1 MFTNISGWMNKN
13 YLWLF
18 GVLCFLGTTKLNAQ
32 LPSTNKFQIPFESFK
47 NAERVFYAEGM
58 KGGEKE
64 FNKAAIEYKKEGS
77 LDGYIAAKAMEGL
90 VLINTKELQESFA
103 IFKEPEEMYDKLSNP
118 NKTTVAYLTM
128 CIGKYHLYHN
138 EYSHAMTFLEKSLET
153 TDAYPEAVSSVF
165 IIELKKTLGDLY
177 LQKGEKRKAINLFE
191 KVIEATEQ
199 LPSNEIRY
207 DSLGQKKIQVA
218 DLYYEL
224 RDIEIA
230 IERYKEILAQRG
242 LYLYNNPKKEGEFL
256 YKIGRA
262 HFNHHE
268 YDTAYMY
275 LGQALKFDLSSL
287 NTADASTMLA
297 SIAMNVRDYEEA
309 LAKNGF
315 ALSILG
321 RMRPPAQF
329 YYEVLMKQGE
339 ICKSIEPNPNVVEW
353 YKKSLG
359 TAPSSSWTILGE
371 LKKYELKPIEHPTK
385 TELNNNFNIA
395 LLNYDHAERLI
406 PLLPKSKQTIYQIE
420 VDMAKGALYYD
431 AKDYKGARKYYEN
444 SLEKMKGV
452 YPEDHPL
459 VAEATRAMAEIY
471 TQEKEYAKALEFV
484 DKAIASAMGAGG
496 VFDADGMPDIDKVDH
511 PYELLYS
518 MSAKASLL
526 YNIALGDPSEEKF
539 LKALEVV
546 EISMKLLN
554 NLRKTHRTEG
564 AKYKISELS
573 EHISHQGLQVCSSLY
588 QLTQKKN
595 YVNKSFGFSET
606 SKSSILLQ
614 TILQMQAQKI
624 ANVPDSV
631 IQQEHKIKVEISYL
645 DGEIYYELKLGRNAN
660 ETRLAELRER
670 RKLAKENHKAYLVY
684 LEKNYLEY
692 YALKY
697 DYRTASSQELQAVL
711 GTDELMINYVIVD
724 SVIHILVVDKD
735 SLEHFIVPTIERLH
749 LIVRRYLASLGGQK
763 TKAFIRYGNVFYEAL
778 IKPIEERIKGKR
790 LIIIPDGELN
800 YLPFE
805 VLPSQK
811 LKANEDI
818 SYKQIPYLLRNTA
831 ITYNYSATLYLA
843 GKNKDYSTVE
853 PQFIGLAPDFESM
866 DSVQMKKH
874 QNKYTNLMLEPLQ
887 FTKVE
892 VQKIAEITKGKTLI
906 GREAT
911 ETAFKQGIKKYG
923 VLHFATHGLLNNTN
937 PLYSS
942 LALVGDEQEDGM
954 LHTYEL
960 YNMNVNAEL
969 VVLSACNTGIGK
981 IHKGEGAMSLARGF
995 AYAGC
1000 YNVAMTLWP
1009 VSDQPTQIIMSDFYQ
1024 YLIEGYS
1031 KDKALQMAKLKFLDN
1046 SNGLVTAPLYWG
1058 GLIMVGTP
1066 DVVHS
1071 LEKMA
1076 PPSHLWLWATIGGGS
1091 LLLIVLTGIV
1101 VKSKK
1106 KTA

>member
-1 MFTNISGWMNKN
+1 MNKN
-13 YLWLF
+13 YLWLLGILF
-18 GVLCFLGTTKLNAQ
+18 FLGTKKSNAQ
-32 LPSTNKFQIPFESFK
+32 LPSTAQFQTPFESFK
-47 NAERVFYAEGM
+47 NAERVFYATGM

-64 FNKAAIEYKKEGS
+64 FNQAATEYKKQGS
-77 LDGYIAAKAMEGL
+77 IEGYIAAKAMEGL
-90 VLINTKELQESFA
+90 VLVNTQELQESFA
-103 IFKEPEEMYDKLSNP
+103 IFKEPEELYDKLRDP

-128 CIGKYHLYHN
+128 CIGKYHLYHS

-153 TDAYPEAVSSVF
+153 SDAYPEAVSPVF

-177 LQKGEKRKAINLFE
+177 LKKGETRKAIGLFE
-191 KVIEATEQ
+191 GVITATEQ

-224 RDIEIA
+224 REVETA
-230 IERYKEILAQRG
+230 IERYKEILAQRA
-242 LYLYNNPKKEGEFL
+242 LYLRNNPKKEGEFL

-268 YDTAYMY
+268 YDTAHMY
-275 LGQALKFDLSSL
+275 LAEALNIKLSPL

-321 RMRPPAQF
+321 KMRPPAQF
-329 YYEVLMKQGE
+329 YYRVLMKQGN
-339 ICKSIEPNPNVVEW
+339 ICKAIEPSSDVVSW
-353 YKKSLG
+353 YKKSLE
-359 TAPSSSWTILGE
+359 TEPSSSWTILSE
-371 LKKYELKPIEHPTK
+371 LRKYELKPIEHPTK
-385 TELNNNFNIA
+385 PELNNNFNIA
-395 LLNYDHAERLI
+395 LLNYDRAERLI
-406 PLLPKSKQTIYQIE
+406 PLLSKSKQAIYQIE
-420 VDMAKGALYYD
+420 VDMAKGSLYYD
-431 AKDYKGARKYYEN
+431 AKDYKGAREYYES
-444 SLEKMKGV
+444 SLEQMKGV
-452 YPEDHPL
+452 YPDDHPL

-471 TQEKEYAKALEFV
+471 TQEKEYGKALEFV
-484 DKAIASAMGAGG
+484 DKAIASAMGATGT
-496 VFDADGMPDIDKVDH
+496 FDKNGLPDIDNAEH

-526 YNIALGDPSEEKF
+526 YHIALENPTEEGF

-546 EISMKLLN
+546 EVSMKLLN
-554 NLRKTHRTEG
+554 KLRKTHRTEG

-573 EHISHQGLQVCSSLY
+573 EHISHQGLQICSSLY
-588 QLTQKKN
+588 TLTQKKD
-595 YVNKSFGFSET
+595 YVNKSFGYSET

-614 TILQMQAQKI
+614 TILQMQAQKV

-631 IQQEHKIKVEISYL
+631 IQRENKLKVNMSYL
-645 DGEIYYELKLGRNAN
+645 DGEIYYELKLGKNSDKS
-660 ETRLAELRER
+660 RLEDLRER
-670 RKLAKENHKAYLVY
+670 LSIAKANHKAYLTY
-684 LEKNYLEY
+684 LENNYIEY
-692 YALKY
+692 YSLKY
-697 DYRTASSQELQAVL
+697 DYKTASSSELQAVL
-711 GTDELMINYVIVD
+711 AEDELIINYVVVD
-724 SVIHILVVDKD
+724 SLIHILLVDKN
-735 SLEHFIVPTIERLH
+735 SIEHLVVPTVDRLH
-749 LIVRRYLASLGGQK
+749 LIVRRYLAALGGQK
-763 TKAFIRYGNVFYEAL
+763 TNVFIRYGNIFYETL
-778 IKPIEERIKGKR
+778 IQPIQKQIKGKR

-805 VLPSQK
+805 VLPSEK
-811 LKANEDI
+811 LTANEDI
-818 SYKQIPYLLRNTA
+818 SYKQIPYLLRSTP

-843 GKNKDYSTVE
+843 GKKKDYSKVK
-853 PQFIGLAPDFESM
+853 PQYIGLAPDFESM

-874 QNKYTNLMLEPLQ
+874 QNKYTNLMLEPLK

-892 VQKIAEITKGKTLI
+892 VEKIAKITEGKTLI
-906 GREAT
+906 GSEAT
-911 ETAFKQGIKKYG
+911 ETAFKQIIKDYG

-942 LALVGDEQEDGM
+942 LALVGDDNEDGM

-1009 VSDQPTQIIMSDFYQ
+1009 VSDQPTQIIMADFYQ
-1024 YLIEGYS
+1024 NLIDGYA
-1031 KDKALQMAKLKFLDN
+1031 KDEALQLAKLKFLDN

-1066 DVVHS
+1066 DEVVS
-1071 LEKMA
+1071 LKKMA
-1076 PPSHLWLWATIGGGS
+1076 PPSKLWLWAAIGGG
-1091 LLLIVLTGIV
+1091 LLLLVIVTGLV
-1101 VKSKK
+1101 LKPKK
-1106 KTA
+1106 NAA